1 MLASPT
7 QAPDEWS
14 TAVERFPARR
24 RILANVYRWQ
34 EQMAAHV
41 KSFSSDD
48 DVLVKAH
55 RPPPPPPSPPPLPP
69 PPLPPTRPQGVWWIE
84 TSSRLFFF
92 KSYSLAVQLYCP
104 GHDCTFDLALYG
116 PGHALIDAFLVRQ
129 PRQGVRTSQ
138 VEVTKDEA
146 SRVVEVMAQLALP
159 GGLWSP
165 AAALPPRNDP
175 GSDWQ
180 LDIKSTPT
188 VAYNK
193 TAMEAVMSV
202 KLASVPRCAAAG
214 SCALLAVVKG
224 LPVPHKIGQPYQREA
239 GEAVYDASQAVQRIA
254 IRYHNAAMEFTSV
267 TIWLQRT
274 AVPCFSDCQSKF
286 FRYDLD

>member
-1 MLASPT
+1 MGTP
-7 QAPDEWS
+7 
-14 TAVERFPARR
+14 V
-24 RILANVYRWQ
+24 
-34 EQMAAHV
+34 
-41 KSFSSDD
+41 
-48 DVLVKAH
+48 H
-55 RPPPPPPSPPPLPP
+55 RPVEFMKPIWSI
-69 PPLPPTRPQGVWWIE
+69 V
-84 TSSRLFFF
+84 TSSPLISHWGWRDV
-92 KSYSLAVQLYCP
+92 AHMQLQLP
-104 GHDCTFDLALYG
+104 EA
-116 PGHALIDAFLVRQ
+116 A
-129 PRQGVRTSQ
+129 PRQGVWTSQ

-193 TAMEAVMSV
+193 TSMEAVMSV

-214 SCALLAVVKG
+214 SCALHAVVMG

-239 GEAVYDASQAVQRIA
+239 GEAVYDASQVVQRIA